1 MWLGAAHVSRFK
13 GHVHKGVQQLR
24 VHADVEGCTFFD
36 KFAESKFEK
45 SFGLRRLELG
55 SIRPQIIRVLIEL
68 VFFAWWYVCKRQ
80 NVWHVDSNYIV

>member
-1 MWLGAAHVSRFK
+1 MDEK
-13 GHVHKGVQQLR
+13 
-24 VHADVEGCTFFD
+24 TFLEQKHFLE
-36 KFAESKFEK
+36 KKVAETKFEK

-68 VFFAWWYVCKRQ
+68 VLFAWWYVCKRQ